1 MHRAVSQ
8 HVDQTNCN
16 DIPAYLHSHL
26 NDLIVPGPLHP
37 DNLNMIVHHWVLN
50 LDSLLLQFQPDL
62 LQGDIMGA
70 QLYGLLVQLGIGG
83 AVHGGLLLILG

>member
-16 DIPAYLHSHL
+16 DIPTYLHSHL

-37 DNLNMIVHHWVLN
+37 YDLNMIVHHRILN
-50 LDSLLLQFQPDL
+50 FDSLLLQLQPDL
-62 LQGDIMGA
+62 FKRYIMGA

-83 AVHGGLLLILG
+83 AVHGRLLLI